1 MRNVFSAT
9 FQEDP
14 EDYACDIA
22 EAMQVCPVP
31 LLEAILSQS
40 HVNYM
45 IFLFSTI
52 MYMSYTSQD
61 ITS

>member
-1 MRNVFSAT
+1 MRNVFSAA

-22 EAMQVCPVP
+22 EAMQVCAVP

-40 HVNYM
+40 HVNHM
-45 IFLFSTI
+45 IFSLRLLH
-52 MYMSYTSQD
+52 TSQD